1 MSENHQ
7 IGDGPIE
14 ERHRRDMITIAGIL
28 DDHFN
33 GPRKGAEREVGFVLL
48 VFPFGGNE
56 GRCNYISNG
65 ARRDDIVKMM
75 REQIARFE
83 APQPPKDDQP

>member
-1 MSENHQ
+1 MTKDHQ
-7 IGDGPIE
+7 IGDSPIE
-14 ERHRRDMITIAGIL
+14 ERHRQDMITIAGVL
-28 DDHFN
+28 DEHFN

-48 VFPFGGNE
+48 VFPFSDHE

-65 ARRDDIVKMM
+65 ARREDIVKLM

-83 APQPPKDDQP
+83 ASGDGSP